1 MRLYVFLKC
10 VICLNFIFYHIPLG
24 QGLNVLFQ
32 SPSITNVTLGDTLI
46 LNVSYEN
53 IGGGNV
59 IVDWRNSSGSIVR
72 LANGVVNRRD
82 PRATIEMGSN
92 LVIRNTALYDNGT
105 FRFRASPQI
114 GTELLLTF
122 TVIIEGRCV
131 YIEY

>member
-46 LNVSYEN
+46 LNVSYEY
-53 IGGGNV
+53 IGSGDV
-59 IVDWRNSSGSIVR
+59 IVQWRNSTWLIVS
-72 LANGVVNRRD
+72 LANGILSRRD
-82 PRATIEMGSN
+82 PRATIEMGLN

-105 FRFRASPQI
+105 FVFRASPAT
-114 GTELLLTF
+114 GTELSLTF